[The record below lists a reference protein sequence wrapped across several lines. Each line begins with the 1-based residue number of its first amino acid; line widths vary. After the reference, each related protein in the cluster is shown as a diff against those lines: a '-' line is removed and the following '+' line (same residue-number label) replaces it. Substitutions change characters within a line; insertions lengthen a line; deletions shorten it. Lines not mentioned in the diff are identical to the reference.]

1 MFPARINDR
10 IRNDI
15 ASETYRSEGRH
26 EVRDPSRTKECHQN
40 RNNW

>member
-15 ASETYRSEGRH
+15 ASET
-26 EVRDPSRTKECHQN
+26 
-40 RNNW
+40 